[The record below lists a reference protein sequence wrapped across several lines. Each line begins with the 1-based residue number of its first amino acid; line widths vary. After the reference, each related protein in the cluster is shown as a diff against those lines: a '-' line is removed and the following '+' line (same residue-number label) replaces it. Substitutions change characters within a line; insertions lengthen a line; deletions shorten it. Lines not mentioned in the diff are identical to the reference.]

1 MAAPDYLPITW
12 LDIADCGPV
21 PAGLPE
27 VRGGAAREHPSRG
40 AEARLARLQVVATAV
55 DRPQAPWQFGALGVL
70 VGDLIG
76 GRTEQA
82 RAGVG
87 GVERCRGVPFG
98 DLDLLEDEGEVGGV
112 QIEALTV
119 GRLGRCR
126 RESWQDAGAQESRAE
141 ARDHPRRPAPR
152 SLSSSL
158 SPHGPA
164 CHDGSSSSVGMGRNW
179 HRRRLL
185 TARSRVLH
193 RV

>member
-126 RESWQDAGAQESRAE
+126 RESAGRRRPGE
-141 ARDHPRRPAPR
+141 PRRSPR
-152 SLSSSL
+152 
-158 SPHGPA
+158 PP
-164 CHDGSSSSVGMGRNW
+164 SSSSPAIAV
-179 HRRRLL
+179 LVAL
-185 TARSRVLH
+185 SARTCLP
-193 RV
+193 